1 MVKRLSPR
9 HGSLQF
15 WPRKR
20 SKSLLARVRNW
31 VKPKDVKLS
40 GFMGYKVGMTHM
52 TGVEEVGKKIVNYSF
67 PVTIIECPPLKILSA
82 RFYNKSSLVSEVL
95 APKLDEELKRK
106 LTIPKSNSKKIDDFS
121 KDFTEVRLVMYSQPK
136 KTSLGKKKPELFEI
150 ALGGNKDD
158 QFSWV
163 KENFDKEFSVNDI
176 FDENT
181 LVDVHAVT
189 KGKGF
194 QGVVKRFGVRLKA
207 KKSEKGQ
214 RAVGARSGGWTSQA
228 HMMWRVPQA
237 GKMGYH
243 TRTDYNKA
251 VMKISDDLESI
262 NPQNGYRGYGKVKNS
277 YILLRG
283 SVPGNVKRPV
293 KLSFPVRPNKK
304 LINPKIKVEKVV
316 L

>member
-1 MVKRLSPR
+1 MVKKLSPR

-31 VKPKDVKLS
+31 VKPSDVKLS

-52 TGVEEVGKKIVNYSF
+52 TGVEEVGKKVINYSF

-82 RFYNKSSLVSEVL
+82 RFYNKNLLVSEVL
-95 APKLDEELKRK
+95 SPKLDEEVKRK
-106 LTIPKSNSKKIDDFS
+106 LKIPKTSSKKVDDFS
-121 KDFTEVRLVMYSQPK
+121 KDFTEIRLVMYSQPG
-136 KTSLGKKKPELFEI
+136 KTSIGKKKPELFEV
-150 ALGGNKDD
+150 ALGGSKDD
-158 QFSWV
+158 QLAWV
-163 KENFDKEFSVNDI
+163 KENLDKEFSINDI
-176 FDENT
+176 FAGSKM
-181 LVDVHAVT
+181 VDVHAVT
-189 KGKGF
+189 KGKGY

-228 HMMWRVPQA
+228 HMMWRVPQP
-237 GKMGYH
+237 GKMGFH
-243 TRTDYNKA
+243 TRTEYNKV
-251 VMKISDDLESI
+251 VMSISDDLKSI
-262 NPQNGYRGYGKVKNS
+262 NPVNGYRGYGMVKNS
-277 YILLRG
+277 YMLLRG
-283 SVPGNVKRPV
+283 SVPGAVKRPV

-304 LINPKIKVEKVV
+304 LINPKIKIEKVV